1 MPLTLEFTEDHGV
14 ILKGSSVVTG
24 SEATALNSELIETI
38 LNGRPIEYQLVD
50 LTQVDD
56 FRSSPD
62 EMKRLAVQ
70 DAEILKRCPNMVI
83 AIAVNDSAAFGM
95 NRMYGSYL
103 DVYSEAP
110 STGLFKE
117 CEPARRWIRKKLK
130 ELDPT

>member
-1 MPLTLEFTEDHGV
+1 MPLKLVFTEDHGV
-14 ILKGSSVVTG
+14 IFRGSGVVEGAET
-24 SEATALNSELIETI
+24 TALNAELIETI
-38 LNGRPIEYQLVD
+38 LNGRPVLYQLVD

-103 DVYSEAP
+103 DVYSQA
-110 STGLFKE
+110 SHTGMFKE
-117 CEPARRWIRKKLK
+117 CEPALRWIQKKLK
-130 ELDPT
+130 ELGPT